1 MVTIEINGQKVEA
14 EDNQMLIQAA
24 DKAGI
29 TIPRFCYHK
38 HLSVAANCRMCLVEV
53 EKAPKPMP
61 ACATPVA
68 EGMVVHT
75 KSTTAL
81 AAQKS
86 VMEFLLINHPLDCP
100 VCDQGGECDLQ
111 EMSVGYGGDASRY
124 HEIKRVV
131 KDKDIGPLVA
141 TELTRCIQC
150 TRCIRFG
157 DEIAGFPELGATGRG
172 DWMEIG
178 TYIEKSIDSELS
190 GNIID
195 LCPVGA
201 LTAKPSR
208 FTYRPWELTSNDSI
222 AAHDCVGSNCN
233 VQTIN
238 GQVKRVIARENETIN
253 DTWIS
258 DRDRFS
264 YEAYNSEERLLK
276 PLIKKQGE
284 WQETDWEEALKFA
297 VDGLKAIE
305 EPSQL
310 GALSSPSATTEELY
324 LLQKLVRGIGSA
336 NIDHRLRQ
344 TDFSAQDADP
354 VFPSLGI
361 PVADLSSQQ
370 AVFLIGSNVRKEQPI
385 LAHQLRQSSLKGG
398 RISLLNSVA
407 YDYNFKLANELVTA
421 PAQFFKEMKSL
432 AKAAMEASSSDAPD
446 GLAAL
451 VGSVKVSDKNKA
463 VINDLTEADNALVIL
478 GTIAQSMPHYAS
490 MRMLASYIAASTGA
504 KLGYLTPG
512 ANTSGAC
519 LAGVLPY
526 RGVAGQA
533 LLADGGLN
541 THEMFSQ
548 GLKAYVLLG
557 LEPELDID
565 NPAQVIQ
572 ALKNADFVVSMTA
585 FVSDTMKD
593 TADVLLPV
601 TPVVETS
608 GTFINID
615 GTWQGFAAASQ
626 ARGQSK
632 PAWKVLR
639 VMGNLFDID
648 GFDHQSSED
657 VVNELKAELKAE
669 LKTHTAT
676 IQQDNTPAWNCPENH
691 SAQNSG
697 LQRIAELSI
706 YSVDAVTRRAT
717 ALQQTTDAD
726 INYVRVNTALAK
738 KLKLDDEQQVTVTQ
752 GGSAN
757 EKGSDNIG
765 ADMNLRIDDSITD
778 NCVYLPAGLAAAA
791 TLGSGFDTIE
801 LTAKRMAK

>member
-38 HLSVAANCRMCLVEV
+38 HLSVSANCRMCLVEV

-75 KSTTAL
+75 KSTLAL

-111 EMSVGYGGDASRY
+111 EMSVGYGGDISRY

-131 KDKDIGPLVA
+131 KDKDIGPLIA

-150 TRCIRFG
+150 TRCVRFG

-178 TYIEKSIDSELS
+178 TYVEKSIDSELS

-208 FTYRPWELTSNDSI
+208 FTFRPWELTSNDSI

-233 VQTIN
+233 VQTN
-238 GQVKRVIARENETIN
+238 SSKVKRIIARENAAIN
-253 DTWIS
+253 ETWIS

-264 YEAYNSEERLLK
+264 YEAYESAERLLK
-276 PLIKKQGE
+276 PLIKKHGQ

-297 VDGLKAIE
+297 VDGLKAVVKTGTGNAQD
-305 EPSQL
+305 PSPL
-310 GALSSPSATTEELY
+310 GALSTPSATTEELY
-324 LLQKLVRGIGSA
+324 LLQKLIFGIGSA

-344 TDFSAQDADP
+344 TDFSAQDSDP

-361 PVADLSSQQ
+361 PIAELSSQQ

-385 LAHQLRQSSLKGG
+385 LAHHLRQSSLQGG
-398 RISLLNSVA
+398 RISFLNPVV
-407 YDYNFKLANELVTA
+407 YDYNFKLANELVAA
-421 PAQFFKEMKSL
+421 PAQIFKEMKAL
-432 AKAAMEASSSDAPD
+432 AKAAMESSSAEAPE

-451 VGSVKVSDKNKA
+451 LGTVKVSAKNKA
-463 VINDLTEADNALVIL
+463 VIKDLTAADNALVIL

-490 MRMLASYIAASTGA
+490 IRMLASYIAQSTGA

-519 LAGVLPY
+519 LAGVLPH
-526 RGVAGQA
+526 RGVAGQP
-533 LLADGGLN
+533 LAEGGLN
-541 THEMFSQ
+541 TQEMFSL

-565 NPAQVIQ
+565 NPALAVQ
-572 ALKNADFVVSMTA
+572 ALKDAGFVLSMTA

-593 TADVLLPV
+593 YADVLLPIA
-601 TPVVETS
+601 PVVETS
-608 GTFINID
+608 GTLINVD
-615 GTWQGFAAASQ
+615 GTWQTFTAASQ
-626 ARGQSK
+626 AKGQSK

-639 VMGNLFDID
+639 VMGNLFDLD
-648 GFDHQSSED
+648 DFDYQSSED
-657 VVNELKAELKAE
+657 VLNELKVV
-669 LKTHTAT
+669 LKTQLAT
-676 IQQDNTPAWNCPENH
+676 TQQDNILAWLCPENL
-691 SAQNSG
+691 SAQTKG

-706 YSVDAVTRRAT
+706 YNVDAVTRRAT
-717 ALQQTTDAD
+717 SLQQTADAD
-726 INYVRVNTALAK
+726 INYVKINTALAR
-738 KLKLDDEQQVTVTQ
+738 KLKLDDEHRVIVKQ
-752 GGSAN
+752 G
-757 EKGSDNIG
+757 DNLET
-765 ADMNLRIDDSITD
+765 DMNIRIDDSISD

-791 TLGSGFDTIE
+791 ALGSGFDTIE
-801 LTAKRMAK
+801 LTAKNG